1 MLRTLG
7 LVCTVVALIAT
18 GACKK
23 DDKPKAKPDP
33 WAAGAGGSGSA
44 DPAAAAGSGSS
55 AAATAAKPK
64 GADTAPPPLASNFGA
79 AAGGELAKL
88 AAPAAD
94 GAAGA
99 PGAAAPPPADGAKV
113 DPASITKAGLPT
125 MAVRGFAGVK
135 QTGFRVAY
143 APSKNPTHEQ
153 FRQVLEQNRV
163 FELVAE
169 GLNKTVRLPRT
180 IDIQL
185 VDCDTVNAFYDP
197 NNSRII
203 VCYEL
208 LSYFV
213 DVFKPTAQNDDQLGQ
228 AVIGATI
235 FSFYHESGHALIHQL
250 DLPTVGREEDA
261 VDQLATL
268 ILMAAGDDGVGMALS
283 GAYWF
288 QLQQKAGNETPFWDE
303 HAFEGQRFYN
313 ILCLIYGSDPGKY
326 AGFVSSGNLPEAR
339 AQRCGEEYSKTRRAW
354 EKLLE
359 PHLTNDAAEEIDY
372 QGSVPV
378 AETNPDQAPTMPTVD
393 QPTGDDDPE
402 PTGDDE
408 PTPPVAAAGHAITCE
423 KVAEKA
429 VELIGTE
436 AEKQLANLSPD
447 EQQAKIDDI
456 KANLPAFLEQFL
468 AQCAKEDW
476 PDKDRQ
482 CVLDAATL
490 DQASR
495 CGN

>member
-1 MLRTLG
+1 MARTP
-7 LVCTVVALIAT
+7 LVLTAAVIALALT

-23 DDKPKAKPDP
+23 KDKPQPPADP
-33 WAAGAGGSGSA
+33 WAAGSASSAGSA
-44 DPAAAAGSGSS
+44 GSTAAPGDL
-55 AAATAAKPK
+55 TAKPK
-64 GADTAPPPLASNFGA
+64 GADTAPPPMASSFGA
-79 AAGGELAKL
+79 AAGDKLAKL
-88 AAPAAD
+88 TAPAP
-94 GAAGA
+94 A
-99 PGAAAPPPADGAKV
+99 PDAAAPSPVAALAAPI
-113 DPASITKAGLPT
+113 DPAGITKDGLPT
-125 MAVRGFAGVK
+125 LAVRGFAGVQ

-153 FRQVLEQNRV
+153 FRQVLSHNHI
-163 FELVAE
+163 FEAVAE

-185 VDCDTVNAFYDP
+185 VDCGAINAYYDP
-197 NNSRII
+197 NNGRII

-250 DLPTVGREEDA
+250 DLPAVGREEDA

-288 QLQQKAGNETPFWDE
+288 QLQQKSGNETPFWDE

-313 ILCLIYGSDPGKY
+313 IMCLIYGSDPKKY
-326 AGFVSSGNLPEAR
+326 AGFVASGNLPEAR
-339 AQRCGEEYSKTRRAW
+339 AQRCQEEYGKTQRSW
-354 EKLLE
+354 EKLLQ

-372 QGSVPV
+372 TPSVPV
-378 AETNPDQAPTMPTVD
+378 AETTPDTQVPTV
-393 QPTGDDDPE
+393 PTADDGDDD
-402 PTGDDE
+402 GADD
-408 PTPPVAAAGHAITCE
+408 PIAAPPARGGHAITCE
-423 KVAEKA
+423 RVAEKA
-429 VELIGTE
+429 VELIATE
-436 AEKQLANLSPD
+436 AEQQLGELSAEAQTQAID
-447 EQQAKIDDI
+447 EI

-482 CVLDAATL
+482 CVLDARTL

-495 CGN
+495 CGT